1 MGSGEDRPIRRGDRG
16 FLLRLIGAAGV
27 VVLLAVLVLGLLD
40 NSKLGTCAAHGFQQV
55 TDPPPSD

>member
-1 MGSGEDRPIRRGDRG
+1 
-16 FLLRLIGAAGV
+16 LRLIGAAGV

-40 NSKLGTCAAHGFQQV
+40 NSKLGTCAARGFQQI